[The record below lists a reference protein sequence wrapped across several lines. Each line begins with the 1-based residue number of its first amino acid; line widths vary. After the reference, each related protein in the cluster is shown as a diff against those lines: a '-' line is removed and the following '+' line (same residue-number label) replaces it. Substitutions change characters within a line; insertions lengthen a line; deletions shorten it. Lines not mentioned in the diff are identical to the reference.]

1 MHENILIE
9 KSKIREK
16 DGVIAKLEN
25 DAHKMKF
32 DNRQLTQKYE
42 KRNAQLEKTEK
53 QCISHQNTIDKISKD
68 FTNLKK
74 KANEL
79 LNNKDSTIK
88 QLNEKNRQLITH
100 EKELHNK
107 IDKLTN
113 DLSEIQTK
121 LIEIQLK
128 ESKNIKQNVVI
139 QKTQLQ
145 ATKIVTNKIEN
156 NELERLSHQ
165 YNILQ
170 GKIKE
175 NESKLSFDIL
185 VSIKQLEKRI
195 KIEQEQ
201 AMVCRNFVVVAVV
214 GGCYVL

>member
-32 DNRQLTQKYE
+32 DNRQLTQKYK

-53 QCISHQNTIDKISKD
+53 QCISQQNTIDKISKD

-79 LNNKDSTIK
+79 LNNKDLTIK

-121 LIEIQLK
+121 LIEMQLK

-175 NESKLSFDIL
+175 NGSKLSFDIL